1 MTLKI
6 QRLLASAKKNI
17 RKGNIEAA
25 KNDYLKVLKSI
36 PNNQEAKNQLSK
48 LSQNKPTGPSESQL
62 DLIIKLYS
70 SGQIQDALSSLELL
84 INNYPRDP
92 SLFNIRGACFKASN
106 QMESA
111 VDSFKNAINIKPDYA
126 EAYFNLGITLQE
138 LNRSNEAIKYYENAI
153 LVKPAYPT
161 AHNNLGLI
169 FLELN
174 QLGLATEHFNW
185 AISYNPQF
193 AEAHN
198 NLGATLQQDRKF
210 DASIKNYFKA
220 TTINPNYA
228 QAFNNLGIVYQTLG
242 QQVEAIKHFQ
252 KAISLVPNY
261 TSAHFNLSRIKTF
274 LPDDIQ
280 ISQMQSIV
288 TNNLN
293 ILEKIYLNFALA
305 KVNEDLE
312 RKDDLFKFLKQGNQL
327 CKEKTYYSL
336 KNDQQKHAL
345 IQKIFTTPKNLHE
358 INFNKDFKDTSNS
371 KRPIFIIGMPRSGTT
386 LVEQIISSHKKIYG
400 ADEMSTLSDL
410 ISKILKK
417 VSNNNSYEL
426 NKKSVLSIRHK
437 YLAELSDLNVPE
449 NIISDKWP
457 LNFQYV
463 GFILEAFP
471 EAKIIHLKR
480 DSRATCWS
488 IYKHF
493 FSDIGNGWAYNFKD
507 LAGFYNLYS
516 EMMAFWHDLYPNKI
530 YDISY
535 EDLTTNQ
542 EDETRKLLEYCDL
555 DWDENCLNFHEN
567 KRAVKTASALQVR
580 EKMYQGSSE
589 AWKKYEAYLH
599 PLIKGLAPF

>member
-6 QRLLASAKKNI
+6 QRLLARAKKNTK
-17 RKGNIEAA
+17 KGDIDAA
-25 KNDYLKVLKSI
+25 KDDYLSILKFM

-48 LSQNKPTGPSESQL
+48 LSKNKPTSPTQSQL

-70 SGQIQDALSSLELL
+70 SNQIQDALNSLDSL
-84 INNYPRDP
+84 INNYPYDP
-92 SLFNIRGACFKASN
+92 SLFNIRGACFKAIN
-106 QMESA
+106 KIESA
-111 VDSFKNAINIKPDYA
+111 VESFKNAINIKPDYA
-126 EAYFNLGITLQE
+126 EAHFNLALTLKE
-138 LNRSNEAIKYYENAI
+138 LNKFNEAIKYYEMAI
-153 LVKPAYPT
+153 SIKPAYPI

-174 QLGLATEHFNW
+174 QLDFAAKHFNW
-185 AISYNPQF
+185 AILYNLEF

-198 NLGATLQQDRKF
+198 NLGTTLQQSRQF
-210 DASIKNYFKA
+210 NASIKHYLKA
-220 TTINPNYA
+220 TTINPYFT
-228 QAFNNLGIVYQTLG
+228 QAFNNLGIIHQTLG
-242 QQVEAIKHFQ
+242 QQIKAIKYFQ
-252 KAISLVPNY
+252 KAISLDPNY
-261 TSAHFNLSRIKTF
+261 TSAYFNLSRIKTF
-274 LPDDIQ
+274 LPEDIQ
-280 ISQMQSIV
+280 ISQMQSLL

-589 AWKKYEAYLH
+589 AWKKYEAYLK
-599 PLIKGLAPF
+599 PLLNELK

>member
-6 QRLLASAKKNI
+6 QRLLTRAKKKI
-17 RKGNIEAA
+17 KQGDIEAA
-25 KNDYLKVLKSI
+25 KDDYLTVLKSI
-36 PNNQEAKNQLSK
+36 PDNKEAKNQLLK
-48 LSQNKPTGPSESQL
+48 LSQNKPTAPYQPQL
-62 DLIIKLYS
+62 DLVIKLYS
-70 SGQIQDALSSLELL
+70 SGQVKDALSSLELL
-84 INNYPRDP
+84 INDYPNDP
-92 SLFNIRGACFKASN
+92 SLFNIRGVCFKKTR

-111 VDSFKNAINIKPDYA
+111 VASFKNAIEIKPDYA
-126 EAYFNLGITLQE
+126 EAYFNLGATLQE
-138 LNRSNEAIKYYENAI
+138 LNKPDKAIKYYKMAI
-153 LVKPAYPT
+153 AIKPAYAI

-174 QLGLATEHFNW
+174 QLDFAAEHFNW

-210 DASIKNYFKA
+210 NASIKNYFKA

-312 RKDDLFKFLKQGNQL
+312 RKNELFKFLNQGNQL
-327 CKEKTYYSL
+327 CKEKIHYSL
-336 KNDQQKHAL
+336 EGDQNKHAL
-345 IQKIFTTPKNLHE
+345 IKKIFTSPKYLSE
-358 INFNKDFKDTSNS
+358 INLNEGLKDKL
-371 KRPIFIIGMPRSGTT
+371 KAKQPIFIIGMPRSGTT

-400 ADEMSTLSDL
+400 ADEMNTLSNL
-410 ISKILKK
+410 ISEVLKEFSN
-417 VSNNNSYEL
+417 SNNYEF
-426 NKKSVLSIRHK
+426 NKKSSLTIRQK
-437 YLAELSDLNVPE
+437 YLSELSDLNVSE
-449 NIISDKWP
+449 NIITDKWP
-457 LNFQYV
+457 LNFQYI
-463 GFILEAFP
+463 GFILSAFP

-480 DSRATCWS
+480 DARATCWS

-493 FSDIGNGWAYNFKD
+493 FSDLGNGWAYNFQD

-516 EMMAFWHDLYPNKI
+516 EMMTFWHELFPNKI
-530 YDISY
+530 YDICY

-542 EDETRKLLEYCDL
+542 EEETRKLLDYCDL
-555 DWDENCLNFHEN
+555 DWDENCLNFHKN
-567 KRAVKTASALQVR
+567 NRAVKTASAFQVR

-589 AWKKYEAYLH
+589 AWKKYEAYLK
-599 PLIKGLAPF
+599 PLLNELK

>member
-48 LSQNKPTGPSESQL
+48 LSQNKPNGPSESQL

-92 SLFNIRGACFKASN
+92 SLFNIRGACFKAIN

-153 LVKPAYPT
+153 SVKPAYPT

-174 QLGLATEHFNW
+174 QLGLATEHFNR
-185 AISYNPQF
+185 AISYNPEF

-198 NLGATLQQDRKF
+198 NLGATLQKSRQF
-210 DASIKNYFKA
+210 DECIKQYFKA
-220 TTINPNYA
+220 AAINPNFA
-228 QAFNNLGIVYQTLG
+228 QAYNNLGIVHQILG
-242 QQVEAIKHFQ
+242 HKDEAILHYQ
-252 KAISLVPNY
+252 KAISLEPSY
-261 TSAHFNLSRIKTF
+261 ATAYFNLSRIKTF
-274 LPDDIQ
+274 LSNDIE
-280 ISQMQSIV
+280 ISQMESLV

-293 ILEKIYLNFALA
+293 TLEKIYLNFALA
-305 KVNEDLE
+305 KVNEDLG
-312 RKDDLFKFLKQGNQL
+312 RKNDLFKFLNQGNHL
-327 CKEKTYYSL
+327 CNEKSHYSL
-336 KNDQQKHAL
+336 ESDQQKHSL
-345 IQKIFTTPKNLHE
+345 IQKIFATNKYVPE
-358 INFNKDFKDTSNS
+358 INVNENLKDKLKA

-400 ADEMSTLSDL
+400 ADEMSTLSNL
-410 ISKILKK
+410 ISEILKK
-417 VSNNNSYEL
+417 LSKNNSYEL
-426 NKKSVLSIRHK
+426 DNKSILSIRHK
-437 YLAELSDLNVPE
+437 YLSELSDLDVFE
-449 NIISDKWP
+449 NIITDKWP

-463 GFILEAFP
+463 GFILAAFP
-471 EAKIIHLKR
+471 EAKIVHLKR
-480 DSRATCWS
+480 DARATCWS

-493 FSDIGNGWAYNFKD
+493 FSDKGNGWAYNFKD

-516 EMMAFWHDLYPNKI
+516 EMMAFWHQLFPNKI

-535 EDLTTNQ
+535 EDLTSNQ
-542 EDETRKLLEYCDL
+542 EEETRKLLKYCNL
-555 DWDENCLNFHEN
+555 DWDESCLSFHKNE
-567 KRAVKTASALQVR
+567 RAVKTASALQVR
-580 EKMYQGSSE
+580 EKMYQGSSD
-589 AWKKYEAYLH
+589 AWKKYEAYLK
-599 PLIKGLAPF
+599 PLLNELK

>member
-242 QQVEAIKHFQ
+242 HKDEAILHYQ
-252 KAISLVPNY
+252 KAISLEPSY
-261 TSAHFNLSRIKTF
+261 ATAHFNLSRIKTF

-280 ISQMQSIV
+280 ISQMQSLI

-312 RKDDLFKFLKQGNQL
+312 RKNELFKFLNQGNQL
-327 CKEKTYYSL
+327 CKEKIHYSL
-336 KNDQQKHAL
+336 EGDQHKHAL
-345 IQKIFTTPKNLHE
+345 IKKIFISPKCLPE
-358 INFNKDFKDTSNS
+358 ININEALKDKL
-371 KRPIFIIGMPRSGTT
+371 KAKQPIFIIGMPRSGTT

-400 ADEMSTLSDL
+400 ADEMNILSNL
-410 ISKILKK
+410 ISEILKEFSN
-417 VSNNNSYEL
+417 SNNYEL
-426 NKKSVLSIRHK
+426 NKKSALLIRHK
-437 YLAELSDLNVPE
+437 YLSTLSDLNVSE
-449 NIISDKWP
+449 NIITDKWP

-463 GFILEAFP
+463 GFILAAFP
-471 EAKIIHLKR
+471 EAKIVHLKR
-480 DSRATCWS
+480 DARATCWS

-493 FSDIGNGWAYNFKD
+493 FSDIANGWAYNLKD
-507 LAGFYNLYS
+507 LAGFYNMYS
-516 EMMAFWHDLYPNKI
+516 EMMTFWHELFPNKI

-535 EDLTTNQ
+535 EELTLNQ
-542 EDETRKLLEYCDL
+542 EEETRKLLEYCDL

-567 KRAVKTASALQVR
+567 KRAVKTASAFQVR
-580 EKMYQGSSE
+580 KKMYQGSSE
-589 AWKKYEAYLH
+589 AWKKYEEYLK
-599 PLIKGLAPF
+599 PLLNELK